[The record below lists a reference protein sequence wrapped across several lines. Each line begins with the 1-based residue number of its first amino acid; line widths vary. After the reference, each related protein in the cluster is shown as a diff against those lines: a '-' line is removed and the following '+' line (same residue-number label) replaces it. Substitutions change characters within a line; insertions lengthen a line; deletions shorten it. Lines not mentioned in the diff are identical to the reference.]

1 MGCNFVNLLITEEL
15 QNRTDELLNMRRDNS
30 SRCFQLET
38 KLMEKTQELGVAQE
52 QIKSLTEL
60 NQNMAARNE
69 ELSQKIYN
77 LNETHAKVSE
87 SYACEIEAKTK
98 MANTYKAMQE
108 EGQKYAD
115 ELKNALSDVQELLR
129 QATEQYGELETKH
142 KENELAH
149 EEIIGKKNDCI
160 ALLKKE
166 LETANEIIEQCKSDG
181 SAKDLEGLSTSAASM
196 SKMMK
201 SGMTYTEVYGRYVSV
216 NEQLA
221 GKEEE
226 CVRLNNYIT
235 CIVREIEEKGP
246 LIKQLRQEYSDTLD
260 ANEALKASN
269 DQLLAELQQL
279 RDSNMANR
287 RMENQV
293 ARENQRLKK
302 EVSDLSRQVV
312 HLLQE
317 VEHSRVGSSSA
328 STDNDLSDSVSSAD
342 IITKRLVTFND
353 ITELQ
358 ATNQKLLALVRE
370 LTERQ
375 EEIESFDPAAVANLQ
390 RKLEELRESQ
400 AELLDEREQQ
410 TKMMVTLK
418 NQRDMYKNLYT
429 QASKGGGDVVM
440 ERSFLGGEGETVPP
454 APSGK
459 SDSDSNYDEKVQ
471 DLENQITKMKKLLEE
486 VKEEHETY
494 KKDRQDNE
502 KILLEQLE
510 SLRNECKEL
519 TKMNCKLSSQTE
531 LNEEKFK
538 VQQNNIEIYKKQIM
552 ALEKQNKIYSEVIIK
567 HEQAA
572 AYLKDEAIQSQT
584 KASKAEVMLG
594 NIQKENALL
603 KDAERHLVKEVERL
617 KRHSHQQNLLQSN
630 IELIKVT
637 LERNEAESKLRL
649 EAKLDEAHLECSS
662 LRRRLEEEQNH
673 FRELQTHLEKQT
685 KHAQE
690 RMEEEKQEAEKLRK
704 EIAQL
709 REELINKTT
718 HLEDLSKKLKS
729 SVFAIPDSSAEGRK
743 VRELEQQLADA
754 HAEVNTLKTKLKSS
768 KEACEEYFNVAQNA
782 EAQLKLVLEK
792 EQNYQ
797 QEIEKQR
804 QLVKELQEKCSE
816 LQGELSIQM
825 DDQDIAN
832 SNIKTKSQQLQEEL
846 NVRSLDLKTAREHL
860 EIAQTDL
867 KNLQEQLKAV
877 ENKYAREVALH
888 SADLQSLTDLK
899 AELDQ
904 ALGRI
909 SVIESERDQAV
920 EALNQ
925 NLQAI
930 EERQKIVEEEKEKLE
945 ERFKNMDDQ
954 NGLLLDQIQQLNTQL
969 TLLQSQVSDSANTS
983 MNADS
988 SFNRSLTEDEV
999 RSSEQLL
1006 KIIKYLRQEKDIAV
1020 SKADIIEAEH
1030 FRLKSQFESVSKQL
1044 EECKQQ
1050 LEAQRQISEVTNVSA
1065 SKHAEVLRKLETFN
1079 AIADSNRTL
1088 RQERDQVLKEM
1099 TELRARAESMET
1111 ELAPLQER
1119 NRDLMT
1125 KADQMQTENISLRAE
1140 CTRWRQRAN
1149 LLIEKTNRTSPEDW
1163 KKLQTERE
1171 TLAKQLT
1178 VERGNTAKLTEENS
1192 NLKKTVTK
1200 LEEQLKSLRSQNNT
1214 QTEEITRLRE
1224 QVQNLQTQV
1233 SQLTQN
1239 LEQQNQANVKLT
1251 EENRVLTEDVA
1262 AKDISVSELKNN
1274 LTQVKKIAKKYKT
1287 QYEDQV
1293 KDLDSLRQQTEQS
1306 QNEQSQTAEKH
1317 TQLLEQQRSEHEEK
1331 VIQLENTHKESLD
1344 QLNQQ
1349 VSSSQDQIEAL
1360 KKEIETLKQASQEK
1374 EEKFKTLFKNA
1385 KDRIVSLT
1393 EQNTSLREELSRQE
1407 KSSSNMG
1414 EQSSSSGNNSELLE
1428 RINNLQQEKDELIEK
1443 LQVEKMTH
1451 VSEVEALKQNISQ
1464 LERKLGQQQGSKPST
1479 SSASSEKSSTE
1490 RPTADIKPIPGE
1502 LLVLSWYFF

>member
-1 MGCNFVNLLITEEL
+1 
-15 QNRTDELLNMRRDNS
+15 MRRDNS

-38 KLMEKTQELGVAQE
+38 KLMEKMQELGVAQE

-69 ELSQKIYN
+69 ELSQKIYS

-166 LETANEIIEQCKSDG
+166 LETANEIVEQCRSDG

-317 VEHSRVGSSSA
+317 VEHSRVGSSSV

-400 AELLDEREQQ
+400 TELLDEREQQ
-410 TKMMVTLK
+410 TKMMATLK

-429 QASKGGGDVVM
+429 QASKGGGDVVI
-440 ERSFLGGEGETVPP
+440 ERSFLGSEGETVPP

-459 SDSDSNYDEKVQ
+459 SDSDYDEKVQ
-471 DLENQITKMKKLLEE
+471 DLENQIVKMKKLLEE

-502 KILLEQLE
+502 KILLEQLD

-519 TKMNCKLSSQTE
+519 TKMNCKLTSQTE

-603 KDAERHLVKEVERL
+603 KDAERHLVKEVERH

-673 FRELQTHLEKQT
+673 FRELTNHLEKQT
-685 KHAQE
+685 KQAQE
-690 RMEEEKQEAEKLRK
+690 RMEEEKHEAEKLRK

-718 HLEDLSKKLKS
+718 HLEDLSRKLKS

-782 EAQLKLVLEK
+782 ETQLKLVLEK

-797 QEIEKQR
+797 QEIEKQEK
-804 QLVKELQEKCSE
+804 LVRELQEKCAE

-867 KNLQEQLKAV
+867 KNFQEQLKAV

-904 ALGRI
+904 TLGRI
-909 SVIESERDQAV
+909 SAVESERDQAV

-925 NLQAI
+925 NLQSI
-930 EERQKIVEEEKEKLE
+930 EKRQKLVEEEKEKLE
-945 ERFKNMDDQ
+945 ERFKNLDDQ
-954 NGLLLDQIQQLNTQL
+954 NCLLLDQIQQLNTQL
-969 TLLQSQVSDSANTS
+969 TLLQTQVSDCANTS
-983 MNADS
+983 ADT
-988 SFNRSLTEDEV
+988 SFNRSLTEDDV

-1030 FRLKSQFESVSKQL
+1030 FRLKSQFESVTKQL

-1050 LEAQRQISEVTNVSA
+1050 LEAQRQTSEVTNVSA

-1079 AIADSNRTL
+1079 AIADSNRAL

-1099 TELRARAESMET
+1099 TELRARADSMET

-1214 QTEEITRLRE
+1214 QTEEIARLRE

-1293 KDLDSLRQQTEQS
+1293 KDLDALRQQTEQS
-1306 QNEQSQTAEKH
+1306 QSEQNQTAEKH
-1317 TQLLEQQRSEHEEK
+1317 TQLLEQQRSEHEDK
-1331 VIQLENTHKESLD
+1331 VTQLENTHKESLD

-1393 EQNTSLREELSRQE
+1393 EQNTTLREELSRQE
-1407 KSSSNMG
+1407 KSSSNVG
-1414 EQSSSSGNNSELLE
+1414 NEQSSSNNSELLE

-1443 LQVEKMTH
+1443 LQMEKMTH

-1502 LLVLSWYFF
+1502 LNNVFFLQKSHY